1 MQFRLKDTKPRR
13 RGRLAYII
21 VGKIETRI
29 EIFEKLLNLDR
40 NFLVRIVNLASCEAS
55 SQSFLP
61 IINGT

>member
-55 SQSFLP
+55 SQSFFP
-61 IINGT
+61 VMNGT